1 MLLRYGSK
9 TRYQYE
15 KSLLCLKAW
24 LQREHPGSLSGG
36 EVVPPL
42 DPAICKGFLA
52 YECVKRGP
60 DGAELDPQQFKS
72 YSAVNG
78 CKSAIKFMY
87 KQANLRVS
95 EELDALLAA
104 EMSTYGVLV
113 KDIGTHSFRKGVAS
127 ELSNTP
133 GGPEAVNVWLRAG
146 WTLGTVQGR
155 AQR

>member
-15 KSLLCLKAW
+15 KSLVRLKAW

-95 EELDALLAA
+95 EELDALLADFA
-104 EMSTYGVLV
+104 CGYKRKVAQL
-113 KDIGTHSFRKGVAS
+113 KDSGAMAIGEGKRPMTFDGQYI
-127 ELSNTP
+127 N
-133 GGPEAVNVWLRAG
+133 
-146 WTLGTVQGR
+146 
-155 AQR
+155 